1 MLDYYN
7 ILGVPINASKEE
19 LKKAYLKK
27 CKAFHPDLHD
37 SAEWAEEQFKSI
49 NQAYEVLYDAFKR
62 QSYDSEFLKLRKP
75 VSETLKHTQTKNEGN
90 ANPIFV
96 PHPSASASFMPFLKW
111 GMGVTAILLFILTFL
126 QLFETHEANTPKVL
140 KINYQYLDEEKAR
153 FLEFCAEYPNVIS
166 KKSFDQVVEQKI
178 PIGLT
183 YKLRLKMAVRDTT
196 GIHQLLEAYLQP

>member
-1 MLDYYN
+1 MIDYYN

-27 CKAFHPDLHD
+27 CKAFHPDLHG

-49 NQAYEVLYDAFKR
+49 NEAYEVLYDAFKR
-62 QSYDSEFLKLRKP
+62 QSYDSEFLKLRKA
-75 VSETLKHTQTKNEGN
+75 VLETPQHTQTKNEGN
-90 ANPIFV
+90 ADPIFM
-96 PHPSASASFMPFLKW
+96 PHPSASKSFMPFLKW
-111 GMGVTAILLFILTFL
+111 GIGVTALLLFTLTFL
-126 QLFETHEANTPKVL
+126 QLFETQKANAREAVKV
-140 KINYQYLDEEKAR
+140 NYQYLDEEKAR
-153 FLEFCAEYPNVIS
+153 FLGFCAEYPNVIR
-166 KKSFDQVVEQKI
+166 KKSFDQVLEQKI